1 MNQSEISERIGK
13 KKAELA
19 AEGLSH
25 IAIFGSRARGDA
37 QPDSDLDILVEV
49 HPDSRFS
56 LLNLVGVEE
65 IVSNATGLK
74 ANATMGRSLPP
85 GMVVTV
91 EQDKIPVF

>member
-1 MNQSEISERIGK
+1 MKKSE
-13 KKAELA
+13 KADQ
-19 AEGLSH
+19 GVSH
-25 IAIFGSRARGDA
+25 TAIVGSRARGDA

-65 IVSNATGLK
+65 IVSDATGLK
-74 ANATMGRSLPP
+74 ANATMDRSLPP
-85 GMVVTV
+85 GMAATV